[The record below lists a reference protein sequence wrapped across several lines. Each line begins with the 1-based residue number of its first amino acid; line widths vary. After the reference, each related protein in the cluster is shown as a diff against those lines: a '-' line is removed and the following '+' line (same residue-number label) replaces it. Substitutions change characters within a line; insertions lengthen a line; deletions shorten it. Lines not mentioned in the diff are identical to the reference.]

1 MSPSQMAEV
10 STASNNSAAETGQ
23 SPHSLLLLAVWFC
36 CSSNLSTLLKI
47 PALLLQWVPNTS
59 PGGYRTQEQPPPHPV
74 LEFARASSAPSAMTV
89 LRLPSLA
96 PSRSPTL
103 STYIPG
109 IYRGAAGHRE
119 QRIYSRSAFPII
131 PSRSRGFIPPD
142 QFRPGLREAFTHQA
156 AGTGSVNRA
165 SGATI
170 P

>member
-36 CSSNLSTLLKI
+36 CSSNLSTHSSQSQPCSCNGCQMHPL
-47 PALLLQWVPNTS
+47 VGTE
-59 PGGYRTQEQPPPHPV
+59 QEQPPPHPV
-74 LEFARASSAPSAMTV
+74 LEFARAAAAPSAMTV

-142 QFRPGLREAFTHQA
+142 QFRLREELTHQA
-156 AGTGSVNRA
+156 AGTGSINRA
-165 SGATI
+165 SGAAI